1 MLDEWMCS
9 MREEMNEQYE
19 WKCIIREWVN
29 VHEEWNVSGRVLEN
43 DYDLWLHQEPLC
55 KGKDKG
61 KIIL

>member
-1 MLDEWMCS
+1 MCS
-9 MREEMNEQYE
+9 MREEMNEQDE

-29 VHEEWNVSGRVLEN
+29 EHEEWNVSGRVEN
-43 DYDLWLHQEPLC
+43 DYDLWLHQENLC